1 MWVSLADPKGEHW
14 GPVAPTLCL
23 SIPLP
28 LKVSESASGY
38 SLYFEHIKLKR
49 DSYMFFA
56 SECTKQTSAPC
67 TRDAV
72 NNQSLS
78 KERTV
83 MDNFQ
88 WWSGKIQVYR
98 N

>member
-1 MWVSLADPKGEHW
+1 
-14 GPVAPTLCL
+14 
-23 SIPLP
+23 
-28 LKVSESASGY
+28 
-38 SLYFEHIKLKR
+38 
-49 DSYMFFA
+49 MFFA
-56 SECTKQTSAPC
+56 SECTKQISTPC
-67 TRDAV
+67 ARDAV

-88 WWSGKIQVYR
+88 WSGKIQVYK